1 MFGKTKLC
9 KFHILGVCS
18 KGASCNFAHSADD
31 LNELPDLSKTKVCK
45 TLINTGRCDDPECRY
60 AHNRDEL
67 RDMPEGQPSCKADV
81 APSTTPIG
89 FPMMPNLA
97 FAPPMGQTSRLDPP
111 VMPNLAFAQ
120 AMGQT
125 SQLDPPAQAA
135 ALQQLAAQL
144 SLQASMIQASQGNG
158 KTWYAAP
165 VFVCDPPAPVSIN
178 DPLRVADVKREVKGV
193 PVDLASLTLG
203 PQKPQAQPCQ
213 GGTLDAKQKTHVT
226 IKNTFLDVDDQSRS
240 PMGFSNQ
247 RRIQSAA
254 GGLNLLGGESP
265 WNSAKGDFTPPS
277 EPAKLPTNFLS
288 DPASVHVTSLFDSS
302 KNPSKSPHGSLPTRR
317 SGWTADLPSLEEG
330 EEASP
335 SRRERV
341 DSFGFDGDRRP
352 SAEKRLQDTPLR
364 PAHGITVK
372 NTFLDVHTPK
382 MNVGMRQVQTYSGS
396 LCRMTDL
403 DDEDE

>member
-1 MFGKTKLC
+1 
-9 KFHILGVCS
+9 
-18 KGASCNFAHSADD
+18 
-31 LNELPDLSKTKVCK
+31 
-45 TLINTGRCDDPECRY
+45 
-60 AHNRDEL
+60 
-67 RDMPEGQPSCKADV
+67 MPEAPPSGQPDT
-81 APSTTPIG
+81 APTPSMG
-89 FPMMPNLA
+89 FHLTPNLA
-97 FAPPMGQTSRLDPP
+97 L
-111 VMPNLAFAQ
+111 AQ

-125 SQLDPPAQAA
+125 SQLDPPAQVA

-144 SLQASMIQASQGNG
+144 SMQASMIQAQGNC
-158 KTWYAAP
+158 KTWSAAP
-165 VFVCDPPAPVSIN
+165 FFVCAPPGPVGIN
-178 DPLRVADVKREVKGV
+178 DPLRVADVKRDVKGV
-193 PVDLASLTLG
+193 PVDLASLTLE
-203 PQKPQAQPCQ
+203 PQNVQTPPCQ
-213 GGTLDAKQKTHVT
+213 GGSLEAKQKTQVT
-226 IKNTFLDVDDQSRS
+226 IKNTFLDVEDQSRS

-302 KNPSKSPHGSLPTRR
+302 KTPSKSPHGSLPTRR

-335 SRRERV
+335 RRERV